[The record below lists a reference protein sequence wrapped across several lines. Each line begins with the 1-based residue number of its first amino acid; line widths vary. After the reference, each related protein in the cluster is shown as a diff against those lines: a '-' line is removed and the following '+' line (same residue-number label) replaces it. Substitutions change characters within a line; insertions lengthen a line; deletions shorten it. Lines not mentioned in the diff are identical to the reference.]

1 MIRRPPRAT
10 RTDTRFPYTTLVRS
24 YGEKLIERIET
35 EEALERITSSPV
47 RIAYIL
53 CVGEGHDEAAEH
65 EKEINAEPAVAG
77 IVRKDRGQVKARLRD
92 HDRQVECQYCHGRHA
107 AADLQRFDLH
117 RRIMRHKI
125 GSEEWWEGVGK

>member
-1 MIRRPPRAT
+1 MRISDWSSDVCSSDLI
-10 RTDTRFPYTTLVRS
+10 DTAGQS
-24 YGEKLIERIET
+24 GAEQNCYGEKPIERIET
-35 EEALERITSSPV
+35 DEALERITSSPV

-92 HDRQVECQYCHGRHA
+92 HDRQVECQYCHGRQS

-117 RRIMRHKI
+117 RRIMRHT
-125 GSEEWWEGVGK
+125 G